1 MVSYRFNTIIFDLD
15 GTLVDSLS
23 DIAEAANSALAA
35 LGFPAHPKEKYR
47 RFVGDGLTTLAERIV
62 PAGSDKSQISETVR
76 QFKIIYQTNWAR
88 NSGPYPG
95 IMTMLNTLAAHPV
108 NLAVLSN
115 KPDDFTQLF
124 VARFFPGS
132 MFGQVIG
139 NRENLPK
146 KPDPTGAFTIAD
158 YFQVESAS
166 CLLVGDS
173 SVDIM
178 TGKSAGMTTMG
189 VTWGFRERQE
199 LEESGAD
206 IIIDQPS
213 EILSYVLIDR

>member
-23 DIAEAANSALAA
+23 DIAEAANSALAV

-47 RFVGDGLTTLAERIV
+47 RFVGDGLMTLAERIV
-62 PAGSDKSQISETVR
+62 PAGCDKSQISETAR
-76 QFKIIYQTNWAR
+76 QFKKSYQTNWDR
-88 NSGPYPG
+88 NSCPYPG
-95 IMTMLNTLAAHPV
+95 IMTMLKTLAAHPV
-108 NLAVLSN
+108 NLAVFSN

-146 KPDPTGAFTIAD
+146 KPDPTGALTIAD
-158 YFQVESAS
+158 YFHVEPAT

-173 SVDIM
+173 SVDIR
-178 TGKSAGMTTMG
+178 TGKSAGMTSMG

-213 EILSYVLIDR
+213 EIVSYVLIDR